1 MVTYDG
7 LIQFTLLLVT
17 IVALVYEITKKIT
30 APAKDRLF

>member
-17 IVALVYEITKKIT
+17 IVALVYEIQKIT